1 MKSGLWFR
9 YVGAAMFCLFVSGS
23 ADYSGSAQR
32 SQSAAVMLDVARNYL
47 VSLSAG
53 QLAKVKI
60 GFATEERMNW
70 HYIPRPRKG
79 LPFAEMDAA
88 QQHLARALLSSG
100 LSQRGYIKASTIM
113 SLETILKELE
123 QGSGPLRDPQLYY
136 FSVFGEPSADR
147 AWGWRVE
154 GHHLSLNFTLAEGQL
169 VASTPSFFGSNPAEV
184 RQGPRKGL
192 RVLAGEEDRAR
203 ALLQSLS
210 ESQRRT
216 AIIQADAPG
225 DILTANHRKADIGS
239 PAGLPATALTP
250 PQVDLLMDLVG
261 EYAWNMPE
269 DISSERIRQL
279 REAGIEKIHFAWAG
293 SLERGK
299 PHYYRVQGPTFLIE
313 YDNTQNDANH
323 IHAVWRNL
331 LGDFGADLLGQH
343 LKESHHAA
351 PK

>member
-1 MKSGLWFR
+1 
-9 YVGAAMFCLFVSGS
+9 
-23 ADYSGSAQR
+23 
-32 SQSAAVMLDVARNYL
+32 MLDAARHYL

-60 GFATEERMNW
+60 GLASDERMNW

-79 LPFAEMDAA
+79 LPFAEMDPA
-88 QQHLARALLSSG
+88 QQHLARAFLSSG

-113 SLETILKELE
+113 SLETILQELE
-123 QGSGPLRDPQLYY
+123 QGRGPLRDPELYY
-136 FSVFGEPSADR
+136 FSVFGEPSSDR
-147 AWGWRVE
+147 TWGWRVE

-203 ALLQSLS
+203 ALLQSLN
-210 ESQRRT
+210 ESQRRL
-216 AIIQADAPG
+216 AVIQTDAPA
-225 DILTANHRKADIGS
+225 DILTANNRRAEIGA
-239 PAGLPATALTP
+239 PAGLPSTALTP
-250 PQVDLLMDLVG
+250 PQLDLLMDLVD
-261 EYAWNMPE
+261 EHAWNMPE
-269 DISSERIRQL
+269 DIASRRIRQL
-279 REAGIEKIHFAWAG
+279 REAGVDKIHFAWAG
-293 SLERGK
+293 SLEKGM

-323 IHAVWRNL
+323 IHTVWRNL

-343 LKESHHAA
+343 LKESHSGSR
-351 PK
+351 